1 MSDSAHTS
9 ELTRLLKS
17 RPDPE
22 ANDRGP
28 SPDNWD
34 DYVFGQTARAICLG
48 QPSDRD
54 RETIAAGIA
63 KIAPRDPL
71 EDMIAAQMLA
81 CHDAAMD
88 CYASALNNAKSLG
101 LRREHLTQAGKL
113 SRTFGML
120 LDALNRHRGKGQQRI
135 VVEHVTSRR
144 AGRCRHSRGPRG
156 RGPTEI
162 GKLILWN
169 RDL

>member
-9 ELTRLLKS
+9 DLTRLLAASRKS

-34 DYVFGQTARAICLG
+34 DYVFEQTARAICLG

-54 RETIAAGIA
+54 RETIAAVTA
-63 KIAPRDPL
+63 KIAPKDPL

-88 CYASALNNAKSLG
+88 CYASALNDAKSLG

-113 SRTFGML
+113 SRTFAML

-135 VVEHVTSRR
+135 VVEHVNVHPGGQAVVGLVDVPGGGVQPKS
-144 AGRCRHSRGPRG
+144 
-156 RGPTEI
+156 E
-162 GKLILWN
+162 N
-169 RDL
+169 